1 MIAKVRGVLAGWSKR
16 GVLIEV
22 GGLTYEVCLTALT
35 REKFAARPAGEEVS
49 LYTLYCLENSSA
61 GGWLYP
67 LLIGFEDE
75 REREF
80 FSLFTS
86 VENVGVKTALAAMT
100 LPVEEIAR
108 AIERADVQTLKKLKG
123 IGERTARKI
132 VAALGGR
139 VAAFAGEPSP
149 GCGER
154 DKGDKVAAGG
164 GQFWPFA
171 EDAAQILLQL
181 GYSQTEAK
189 KMVRDALG
197 RNSSIQS
204 AEALL
209 EEIFKGGKGSAVPTV
224 R

>member
-1 MIAKVRGVLAGWSKR
+1 MIAKIRGVLAGHSKR

-35 REKFAARPAGEEVS
+35 RERLASRPAGEEIS

-67 LLIGFEDE
+67 LLIGFEE
-75 REREF
+75 EGEREF

-86 VENVGVKTALAAMT
+86 VENIGVKSALAAMT
-100 LPVEEIAR
+100 LPVEEIAA
-108 AIERADVQTLKKLKG
+108 AIERADVETLKKLKG

-139 VAAFAGEPSP
+139 VAAFAG
-149 GCGER
+149 GYVTGGGER
-154 DKGDKVAAGG
+154 GRGAAAGT
-164 GQFWPFA
+164 GQYPAFA

-189 KMVRDALG
+189 KMVREALD
-197 RNSSIQS
+197 RNGFIKS

-209 EEIFKGGKGSAVPTV
+209 EEIFKGGKGTAIPAA